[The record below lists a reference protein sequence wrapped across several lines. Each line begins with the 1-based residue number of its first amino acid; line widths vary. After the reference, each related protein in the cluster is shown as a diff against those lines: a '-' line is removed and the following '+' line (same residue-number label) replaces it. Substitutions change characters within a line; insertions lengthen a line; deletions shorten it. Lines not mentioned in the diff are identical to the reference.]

1 MGMSTRLQAFIP
13 DTDAL
18 YQKMKKVYLA
28 CQEAEIDL
36 PLEAATYFGVSYPED
51 DALEQKLAVKLT
63 EGIHYVPYFAEMT
76 EGFEVDLDKL
86 PKGVTKIRFT
96 NNY

>member
-1 MGMSTRLQAFIP
+1 MSTRLRAFIP

-28 CQEAEIDL
+28 CEEAKMDL
-36 PLEAATYFGVSYPED
+36 PEEAAKYFGVSYPED
-51 DALEQKLAVKLT
+51 DALEQKLTVKLT
-63 EGIHYVPYFAEMT
+63 EGIHYVPYFTEMT
-76 EGFEVDLDKL
+76 EGFEIDLDKL

-96 NNY
+96 NSF